1 MGCKQLNPAIR
12 LEDVFEL
19 RAVAVEAVAPALFVQ
34 GDMHG
39 DHKRSGG
46 GNEGKILSQPFQLVL
61 DQGSIVI
68 PYVAGLSIIVR
79 SRGGIGALH
88 VIQHNVVNLAYV
100 EGIIR
105 GPYHFL
111 VLFNRIEIP
120 GLVHAV
126 VMVAD
131 SLINGKAGDGLRIGQ
146 VFPVSVIIGFPV
158 QVPGHVAQ
166 GHSINLTCSLG
177 DVTVDIGHKIPEL
190 LAVVGAVGQVD
201 IAQHEHGV
209 VFLADGF
216 VQGEVY
222 PFRRTDARRELPVNH
237 GKDAATG
244 GLIPGRYAHEHISV
258 ILLGRELISSVLVR
272 LHRIDAIGH
281 YGIRDALTATD
292 HFSVNGGT
300 GCRLEFLC
308 VIGLYYHL
316 HLPHLPAGGSTV
328 QRHIVQPI
336 AERLAP
342 QGTDVHIEGSC
353 ADIQNGTGA
362 QASQGQVVAGRRRF
376 GKLYTEG
383 NGTGAIGDFHL
394 FRDSELDAFQ

>member
-1 MGCKQLNPAIR
+1 M
-12 LEDVFEL
+12 
-19 RAVAVEAVAPALFVQ
+19 
-34 GDMHG
+34 
-39 DHKRSGG
+39 
-46 GNEGKILSQPFQLVL
+46 
-61 DQGSIVI
+61 
-68 PYVAGLSIIVR
+68 
-79 SRGGIGALH
+79 
-88 VIQHNVVNLAYV
+88 NLAYV

-209 VFLADGF
+209 VFLADGL
-216 VQGEVY
+216 VQGEVH
-222 PFRRTDARRELPVNH
+222 PFRRTDASRELPVNH

-258 ILLGRELISSVLVR
+258 ILLGRELINAVFVC
-272 LHRIDAIGH
+272 LHRIDSVGH
-281 YGIRDALTATD
+281 YGIRDSLTGTNN
-292 HFSVNGGT
+292 FPVNGGT
-300 GCRLEFLC
+300 GSRLEFFR

-316 HLPHLPAGGSTV
+316 HLPHLPAVGSTV

-336 AERLAP
+336 AERLTP
-342 QGTDVHIEGSC
+342 QGADVYIEGSG
-353 ADIQNGTGA
+353 ADIHNGTGA
-362 QASQGQVVAGRRRF
+362 QASQGQLVSGRRRF